1 MIKQDWKKDEKH
13 LYLPK
18 ATPMRL
24 NVPSFKYLSIQG
36 KGKPGSDAFQSA
48 VEALFS
54 LSYGLKFAPRKG
66 LVIEGYVDYAVYPLE
81 GLWDLSEEAK
91 LRSTWTKDDLVYT
104 LMIRQPDFIHEQHVE
119 AIKQRLK
126 LTKQCPYDQ
135 VKLETIE
142 DGACMQILHTGSF
155 DTEAQSFEIMDDA
168 LKELGLQRKIKAHK
182 EIYLSDFNKTKP
194 ENLKTVLR
202 IFITT

>member
-1 MIKQDWKKDEKH
+1 MIKQDWKKDERQI
-13 LYLPK
+13 YFPK
-18 ATPMRL
+18 ATPMQL
-24 NVPSFKYLSIQG
+24 HVPSFKYLCIQG

-81 GLWDLSEEAK
+81 GLWDLCEEAK
-91 LRSTWTKDDLVYT
+91 ARSTWTKEDLVYT
-104 LMIRQPDFIHEQHVE
+104 LMIRQPDFILEQHVE

-126 LTKQCPYDQ
+126 LTKQCPYDH
-135 VKLETIE
+135 VTFETIE

-155 DTEAQSFEIMDDA
+155 DNETQSFEIMDQS
-168 LKELGLQRKIKAHK
+168 LKALGLHRKFNAHK